1 MNFVKMAIRRPVL
14 VSVIFLM
21 LVVLGLFSITKLN
34 VTLLPDVNIPIV
46 TIRTVYPGAGP
57 DQIETLVTKPIED
70 ALSTTNNLKNI
81 SSVSMEGISFV
92 FGEFTM
98 DVASEVA
105 AADVREKVSAVKGN
119 LPDDVKEPEILKLDL
134 EAQPVLYVGFSGTDL
149 RKVYELADDVVKP
162 ELQAVSG
169 VGNIDLIGGLK
180 REIRVDVSPDKLR
193 NYRLDL
199 VSVANRLRV
208 ENVNVPSGR
217 FLRGDMEISGRLN
230 SEFNTIGEIS
240 AVEIPIMSPATGK
253 TRKVPLFSIA
263 EVKDTYAE
271 IRNMAKVDNKE
282 AVALIIQKQP
292 DANTIQVVDD
302 LRKKIKRLDEMLP
315 DGFELSVVADTSDF
329 IRASVADVKSNLMM
343 GIFITAFVLFLFL
356 RSLGSTFIV
365 TLTIP
370 TALISTF
377 FFMYLSGFTLNVL
390 TLSSLALC
398 VGILIDSSIV
408 VLENIYR
415 HRMELKEDA
424 FIAAEKGALE
434 VTTAVLASSL
444 TNVVVFLPIAFL
456 SGLVGQFFRE
466 FGMVQI
472 FATLI
477 ALSVAFS
484 MLPMLASRFLGGTGQ
499 IVSSQQK
506 SERQFSRIRELYGS
520 VLSRLLR
527 KPLLVFGIV
536 LILFIA
542 SLSLFPLIG
551 SEFQP
556 STDQGISTIDVRMPP
571 GTNLY
576 KTEEATASI
585 EKKIAEIPEL
595 ERTYTTIGQVAGG
608 LGSAGGQGTEYAR
621 ILISWKDRR
630 KRDARKIMSGLTP
643 FLADIPGAVI
653 NVMENAS
660 GGREGGAPIQMYV
673 TGPKWETVIPASQKI
688 LKMLLDTQGVSDA
701 DSSYHPGKP
710 EINFVVKRERLS
722 EFNISPEYVAL
733 NSRSALEGLV
743 STKLREGE
751 NEYDIRVTIPDSLKK
766 DKSVLENIPLTN
778 PMEELFLLKQVA
790 DIQETSGPT
799 SKERFNRK
807 PSVTIIGNVNKPLGN
822 VMKEFRKEIK
832 DFPLPPG
839 VGIEMSGDIE
849 LMKDA
854 FRDLGM
860 ALAMAI
866 ILVYLVMAAQFE
878 SWIDPFFVMGA
889 LPLAVIGI
897 LFGLF
902 IFGKTVNM
910 FSLLGVVILT
920 GIGVNN
926 GILIINFSKM
936 LIARGKKPFDAIIE
950 ASKLRLRP
958 CLMTMFTTIAAT
970 LPLAFG
976 TGKASSFKSSMGV
989 TIISGAFSS
998 TTLTLFVLPVLYFL
1012 YTSRRKKK
1020 ESN

>member
-1 MNFVKMAIRRPVL
+1 
-14 VSVIFLM
+14 
-21 LVVLGLFSITKLN
+21 
-34 VTLLPDVNIPIV
+34 
-46 TIRTVYPGAGP
+46 
-57 DQIETLVTKPIED
+57 
-70 ALSTTNNLKNI
+70 
-81 SSVSMEGISFV
+81 
-92 FGEFTM
+92 
-98 DVASEVA
+98 
-105 AADVREKVSAVKGN
+105 
-119 LPDDVKEPEILKLDL
+119 
-134 EAQPVLYVGFSGTDL
+134 
-149 RKVYELADDVVKP
+149 
-162 ELQAVSG
+162 
-169 VGNIDLIGGLK
+169 
-180 REIRVDVSPDKLR
+180 
-193 NYRLDL
+193 
-199 VSVANRLRV
+199 
-208 ENVNVPSGR
+208 
-217 FLRGDMEISGRLN
+217 
-230 SEFNTIGEIS
+230 
-240 AVEIPIMSPATGK
+240 
-253 TRKVPLFSIA
+253 
-263 EVKDTYAE
+263 
-271 IRNMAKVDNKE
+271 
-282 AVALIIQKQP
+282 
-292 DANTIQVVDD
+292 
-302 LRKKIKRLDEMLP
+302 
-315 DGFELSVVADTSDF
+315 
-329 IRASVADVKSNLMM
+329 
-343 GIFITAFVLFLFL
+343 
-356 RSLGSTFIV
+356 
-365 TLTIP
+365 
-370 TALISTF
+370 
-377 FFMYLSGFTLNVL
+377 MYLSGFTLNVL

-415 HRMELKEDA
+415 HRTELKEDS
-424 FIAAEKGALE
+424 FVAAEKGALE
-434 VTTAVLASSL
+434 VTTAVVASSL

-477 ALSVAFS
+477 ALSVAFT
-484 MLPMLASRFLGGTGQ
+484 MLPMLASRFLGGTGK
-499 IVSSQQK
+499 VFSSQQK
-506 SERQFSRIRELYGS
+506 SEQQFVRIREWYGS
-520 VLSRLLR
+520 VLSRILK
-527 KPLLVFGIV
+527 KPLFVFCMVLV
-536 LILFIA
+536 LLIA

-576 KTEEATASI
+576 KTEEVTTSI
-585 EKKIAEIPEL
+585 EKEIAKIPEF

-608 LGSAGGQGTEYAR
+608 MGSAGGQGTEYAR

-630 KRDARKIMSGLTP
+630 NRDAMEIMSGLKP

-653 NVMENAS
+653 NIMENAS
-660 GGREGGAPIQMYV
+660 GGMEGGAPIQMYV
-673 TGPKWETVIPASQKI
+673 TGPGWETVISASQRI
-688 LKMLLDTQGVSDA
+688 LKMLLDTPGVSDA

-733 NSRSALEGLV
+733 NSRSVLEGLV
-743 STKLREGE
+743 PTKLREGE
-751 NEYDIRVTIPDSLKK
+751 NEYDIRVTIPNSLKK
-766 DKSVLENIPLTN
+766 DKSVLENIPLMN
-778 PMEELFLLKQVA
+778 PMEDLFLLKQVV

-807 PSVTIIGNVNKPLGN
+807 PSVTVIGNVNKPLGN
-822 VMKEFRKEIK
+822 VMKEFRKK
-832 DFPLPPG
+832 MKGFSFPPG
-839 VGIEMSGDIE
+839 VGIEMGGDIE

-878 SWIDPFFVMGA
+878 SWIDPFFIMGA
-889 LPLAVIGI
+889 LPLAMIGI

-902 IFGKTVNM
+902 IFGKTINM

-936 LIARGKKPFDAIIE
+936 LIERGKEPFDAIIE

-976 TGKASSFKSSMGV
+976 TGKASSFKSPMGV

-998 TTLTLFVLPVLYFL
+998 TMLTLFVLPVLYFL

-1020 ESN
+1020 RSS